1 MWTSSTSVSCNKYV
15 PSCHLIPSF
24 SHQVGYLKVS
34 DDRESQGSRPPS
46 QERETVESREPGLDL
61 VRAAVL
67 PDLLVSD
74 VESDGEQE
82 SPQVDQ
88 LAEDAAL
95 GWSGGGVTDVGPVQW
110 GVVQGNTT
118 VEVISVIVIT
128 SRILGRPA

>member
-1 MWTSSTSVSCNKYV
+1 MGEMSANTTCSQTKDIEYCQPPWQ
-15 PSCHLIPSF
+15 LI
-24 SHQVGYLKVS
+24 G
-34 DDRESQGSRPPS
+34 
-46 QERETVESREPGLDL
+46 
-61 VRAAVL
+61 AAVL
-67 PDLLVSD
+67 CHLLVSD